1 MAALLISLYRRFQRL
16 FSRIRQSVVQWTRP
30 TNRSLFVGTLNGH
43 FAKAAEHLEV
53 DEAERRRR
61 LAEALAFL
69 QHALIGGKCPAYAVI
84 G

>member
-1 MAALLISLYRRFQRL
+1 
-16 FSRIRQSVVQWTRP
+16 
-30 TNRSLFVGTLNGH
+30 VGTLNGH